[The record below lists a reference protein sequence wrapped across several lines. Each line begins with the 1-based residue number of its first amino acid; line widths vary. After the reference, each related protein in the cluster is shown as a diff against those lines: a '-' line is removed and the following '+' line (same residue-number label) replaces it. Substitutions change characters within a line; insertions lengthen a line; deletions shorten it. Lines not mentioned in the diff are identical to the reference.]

1 VAYGPRKATK
11 VVLLNWRRRAV
22 ERADS
27 QVESHDPGEDVRLL
41 IEQTGEW
48 IRSADAKAG
57 LLGAALAV
65 LVSAIAAKFDR
76 PHVAHWSDFPGD
88 AIKATLLV
96 ATMLSIVKSAYH
108 MKGVLIPRTPP
119 GAEATRYSWPRVA
132 DLPVDHLTALPAAD
146 SRREAWVQAKTLSII
161 AKVKHRQFILALR
174 WSAIATVLF
183 LIWVGALVRF
193 K

>member
-1 VAYGPRKATK
+1 M
-11 VVLLNWRRRAV
+11 V
-22 ERADS
+22 ERAGNE
-27 QVESHDPGEDVRLL
+27 VESHDPGEDVRLV

-48 IRSADAKAG
+48 IRSADAKTG

-76 PHVAHWSDFPGD
+76 PHIAHWSDFPGD
-88 AIKATLLV
+88 AIKAALLA

-108 MKGVLIPRTPP
+108 MKGVLVPRTPP
-119 GAEATRYSWPRVA
+119 GAEETRYSWPRVA
-132 DLPVDHLTALPAAD
+132 DLPIDQLTALPAAN

-161 AKVKHRQFILALR
+161 AKVKHHQFILALR
-174 WSAIATVLF
+174 WSAIATALF
-183 LIWVGALVRF
+183 LMWVGALTRF